1 MKVPDGPVTA
11 ICVPGEL
18 GAAGEISVLLILYP
32 PYQWNMSLQGF
43 VLHIIEYDRLCQ
55 YVPVLVLGFRK
66 AVTGSVRLDCG
77 APGRCWAKNSFQ
89 WHKFKYHETD
99 CQKPLECVIIEINQ
113 N

>member
-1 MKVPDGPVTA
+1 MTVPDGPVTA

-43 VLHIIEYDRLCQ
+43 VLHIIEYDRLFQ

-66 AVTGSVRLDCG
+66 SVTGSVRFGLRR
-77 APGRCWAKNSFQ
+77 PGQGLGKNLI
-89 WHKFKYHETD
+89 
-99 CQKPLECVIIEINQ
+99 PMA
-113 N
+113 